1 MFKHLRAYFLTGL
14 FFLLPLV
21 ITLKLI
27 FWAFEKTDAILG
39 NFVYQYFAKY
49 STFFGIHITREIPG
63 LGLATLLVLITLTGI
78 LAKNYLG
85 RKFIK
90 FGESV
95 LDRIPILSNVYGLL
109 KQVTQSFAMTQSG
122 KGAFRK
128 VVLVEYP
135 RAGVYSPGFLTGETA
150 KEFVDKTGRDLLA
163 VFVPT
168 VPNPTTGFLVYVPKE
183 EVIILDMSLEDG
195 FKLLLSAGMISPDP
209 RKVNSAVTPDPVC
222 SSHIGFDK

>member
-1 MFKHLRAYFLTGL
+1 MFKHLRTYFFTGL

-39 NFVYQYFAKY
+39 NFIHQYFSRY
-49 STFFGIHITREIPG
+49 FTIFGIHITREIPG
-63 LGLATLLVLITLTGI
+63 LGLIALLIVITLTGI
-78 LAKNYLG
+78 FAKNYLG

-95 LDRIPILSNVYGLL
+95 LGRIPILSSVYNLL
-109 KQVTQSFAMTQSG
+109 KQVTQSFASSQTG

-135 RAGVYSPGFLTGETA
+135 RAGIYSPGFLIGETA
-150 KEFVDKTGRDLLA
+150 EECENKVGQELIA
-163 VFVPT
+163 VFIPT
-168 VPNPTTGFLVYVPKE
+168 VPNPTTGFLIYVPKAG
-183 EVIILDMSLEDG
+183 VIILDMSVEDG
-195 FKLLLSAGMISPDP
+195 LKLILSAGMIRPDQI
-209 RKVNSAVTPDPVC
+209 KSDPVNTA
-222 SSHIGFDK
+222 